1 MEQSTSASFTIL
13 YKKSERQN
21 ESKLGGETN
30 NVLVMSVVSGD
41 EGDRVWAE
49 TELQLDVA
57 VGTEHGDQATL
68 LLLNTTQIHQHTEL
82 IGKPGRE
89 HNIQ

>member
-1 MEQSTSASFTIL
+1 
-13 YKKSERQN
+13 
-21 ESKLGGETN
+21 
-30 NVLVMSVVSGD
+30 MSVVSGD
-41 EGDRVWAE
+41 EGESVWAE

-57 VGTEHGDQATL
+57 VRTEHDDQATL